1 MPPLKP
7 FVAPMLKP
15 EDYART
21 PRNRR
26 LAYSLSGL
34 AHHHRS
40 ELLSPHPNQ
49 AIGFGP
55 YRIHPAQRLVLE
67 GEQPLRLGRR
77 AMDILL
83 ILLAHAGEVVSKQQ
97 LIAGV
102 WPDSVVEEINLRVHM
117 AALRKALGDGQAGQR
132 YIVTVAQRGYSFVAP
147 IELQTLE
154 QRPAGDTAGRHN
166 LPLRRTRMI
175 GRQALVDSLMTQLPR
190 QRCITLVGPGGI
202 GKTTV
207 ALRVAEQLIGSYR
220 DGIRLLDLAPL
231 SDPRMIC
238 SHLAALLDILLNDS
252 DPMASLING
261 LRERQMLLV
270 IDNCEHLIDAVAQL
284 GESLLRGAP
293 QVHILA
299 TSRESLRAEGEYV
312 QRLESLD
319 CPPPTAVHDRAQALG
334 FSALQLFTERAMTAH
349 EHFELNEA
357 NLAQAIEICQR
368 LDGIPLALEL
378 AAAQISE
385 ADLSGLLSQLQ
396 GRLPALI
403 AGYQQRHLT
412 LRATLDWSFNLLG
425 HGEQT
430 CLRRLGVFR
439 GSFTLES
446 AAAVMGA
453 QQILPGEVMVAVTQ
467 LVAKSLLN
475 VEVGDEEVFYRL
487 LDTTRRYALEKL
499 DHAAELGETRK
510 RHAERCLALMHQAQ
524 TAWEHTPTALWIER
538 YARCLEDLRAALDWC
553 LSGAGP
559 TGLAIELAATSAPL
573 WQELSLL
580 KEYGGYVRQALTLLE
595 NADEPSPQLQIAL
608 KLALG
613 SACYHTW
620 GGTAETIEAFASARA
635 LAQQHGD
642 VAGQLR
648 AVSGHM
654 AVNLSRGEYQAALAQ
669 SEHFDRL
676 GLHGEPL
683 LSLSTHRLR
692 VLALHY
698 AGDQPQARIHA
709 EQVIQRMAQSGHLNR
724 FTHGFGVQYDQSVAS
739 LTVLARV
746 LWLQGFPE
754 QAWRTA
760 RQALDIAVQIN
771 HGTSICYT
779 LALASCLIAHYNGDQ
794 QNARALLHLLLE
806 QAQKHSVLLFYTW
819 ARHYAQVIEAP
830 ANASVPADNSGLIK
844 EIMVTLDSRFV
855 DEALLQRAQSGAAGW
870 STAEILRARAEQLLI
885 TDFAGVSGCHREQ
898 ARSHMGSSPGMQ
910 PCRREPAR
918 DGVRSN
924 NAEIREAEQTLLQA
938 LSIAQS
944 QGALAWELRS
954 ATSLAQ
960 LWKQQNR
967 YHQALDLLTPIYQRF
982 TEGYATPDLRK
993 VRLLLDELRSQTQG
1007 ACLGHT
1013 PQIM

>member
-1 MPPLKP
+1 M
-7 FVAPMLKP
+7 
-15 EDYART
+15 
-21 PRNRR
+21 
-26 LAYSLSGL
+26 SLS
-34 AHHHRS
+34 
-40 ELLSPHPNQ
+40 PNQ

-55 YRIHPAQRLVLE
+55 YRIHPGQRLVLE

-97 LIAGV
+97 LMAEV

-132 YIVTVAQRGYSFVAP
+132 FIVTVAQRGYSFVAP
-147 IELQTLE
+147 IALQSIE
-154 QRPAGDTAGRHN
+154 PRATADVTGRHN
-166 LPLRRTRMI
+166 LPLRRARMI
-175 GRQALVDSLMTQLPR
+175 GRQPLVDSLIMQLPR

-202 GKTTV
+202 GKTSV
-207 ALRVAEQLIGSYR
+207 ALRVAEQLIGRYR

-231 SDPRMIC
+231 SDPGLIC
-238 SHLAALLDILLNDS
+238 SHLAGLLDLSLHGGE
-252 DPMASLING
+252 PLPCLINS

-270 IDNCEHLIDAVAQL
+270 IDNCEHLIDAVAL
-284 GESLLRGAP
+284 LSESILRGAP
-293 QVHILA
+293 HVHILA
-299 TSRESLRAEGEYV
+299 TSRESLRAEGEFV

-319 CPPPTAVHDRAQALG
+319 CPPPIAVLDREQAMG
-334 FSALQLFTERAMTAH
+334 FSALQLFVERAMAVN
-349 EHFELNEA
+349 EHFELNEDELP
-357 NLAQAIEICQR
+357 LAVEICRR

-378 AAAQISE
+378 AAAQVASLGL
-385 ADLSGLLSQLQ
+385 DGLLTQLQ
-396 GRLPALI
+396 GRLPTCTQSHF
-403 AGYQQRHLT
+403 GRHET
-412 LRATLDWSFNLLG
+412 LRATLDWSFNLLTDC
-425 HGEQT
+425 EQT
-430 CLRRLGVFR
+430 CLRRLSVFR
-439 GSFTLES
+439 GGFTLES
-446 AAAVMGA
+446 AAAVIVGQHIA
-453 QQILPGEVMVAVTQ
+453 PAEVFASITQ

-499 DHAAELGETRK
+499 DHAAELGATRE

-524 TAWEHTPTALWIER
+524 CDWQTTATGLWIER
-538 YARCLEDLRAALDWC
+538 YGRGLEDVRAALDWT
-553 LSGAGP
+553 LNAHGSRE
-559 TGLAIELAATSAPL
+559 TGVRLTATSAPL

-580 KEYGGYVRQALTLLE
+580 KEYGGHVRHALRLLD
-595 NADEPSPQLQIAL
+595 ASDEPCPKLTIAL

-620 GGTAETIEAFASARA
+620 GGTPETIKAFVDANA
-635 LAQQHGD
+635 LARQHAD
-642 VAGQLR
+642 MAAQLR

-654 AVNLSRGEYQAALAQ
+654 AVNLSCGNYQMALEQ
-669 SEHFDRL
+669 SEQFDRL
-676 GLHGEPL
+676 GVHGDPQ

-698 AGDQPQARIHA
+698 AGDQQQARIHA
-709 EQVIQRMAQSGHLNR
+709 EQVIQRMAQSGNLNR

-794 QNARALLHLLLE
+794 QNARAMLRLLLE

-819 ARHYAQVIEAP
+819 ARHYAQVIDADSTAALAP
-830 ANASVPADNSGLIK
+830 DASGLVR
-844 EIMVTLDSRFV
+844 EIMVTLDNAFV
-855 DEALLQRAQSGAAGW
+855 DDALLERAQSGAAGW
-870 STAEILRARAEQLLI
+870 STAEILRARAEQSLAQ
-885 TDFAGVSGCHREQ
+885 D
-898 ARSHMGSSPGMQ
+898 SPCLQ
-910 PCRREPAR
+910 
-918 DGVRSN
+918 S
-924 NAEIREAEQTLLQA
+924 AETVLQQA
-938 LSIAQS
+938 LRIAQT

-960 LWKQQNR
+960 LWQRQSR
-967 YHQALDLLTPIYQRF
+967 YREAQELLQPIYQRF

-993 VRLLLDELRSQTQG
+993 VRALLDELDGQLR
-1007 ACLGHT
+1007 A
-1013 PQIM
+1013 